1 MADHMAHERVVSVT
15 AWNAVRTREN
25 GRTGGMDA

>member
-15 AWNAVRTREN
+15 AWNAVREPERD
-25 GRTGGMDA
+25 RTGGTDA